1 MILHE
6 RWHIE
11 FASARDGSSEDH
23 GGRRAGA
30 RVVTTSGT
38 GARTSGSFAS
48 GPNPIISCLGIHAIV
63 RSTLDPAGPPVLL
76 YLSLHMSVS
85 RVLDIR
91 TFCKHHKT
99 VLENHSQEG
108 EAERSNTSRTI
119 HPANP

>member
-1 MILHE
+1 MDLQKIMEEDAQGLGLLQPRAQEQGHQPL
-6 RWHIE
+6 
-11 FASARDGSSEDH
+11 FA
-23 GGRRAGA
+23 
-30 RVVTTSGT
+30 
-38 GARTSGSFAS
+38 SFAS

-91 TFCKHHKT
+91 TFCNHHKT

-119 HPANP
+119 HPANPWVG